1 METHI
6 KAYRTNMVNRVI
18 PIFDRNLYIRL
29 KRKAPSKKYR
39 KSFLQIRCGGS
50 LIKGNLKRDCEG
62 NEKVI

>member
-1 METHI
+1 
-6 KAYRTNMVNRVI
+6 MVNRVI